1 MGNIWEMSEKY
12 MDSYQFFDVP
22 HAQAHRLTNLPICQK
37 IGILQGDPKVL
48 DTFVFVI
55 YSKSLGAQKKLY
67 CQIKAEI
74 LKFMWLCEKSQF
86 VPKMLSRH
94 QNEKI

>member
-1 MGNIWEMSEKY
+1 MYILCIIKCTQIIIYTKQRNLVCINI
-12 MDSYQFFDVP
+12 
-22 HAQAHRLTNLPICQK
+22 
-37 IGILQGDPKVL
+37 QGDPKVL

-74 LKFMWLCEKSQF
+74 LKFMWICEKS
-86 VPKMLSRH
+86 
-94 QNEKI
+94 